1 MAGDDIVV
9 QPKEFVRVIILEYY
23 FKFFCVIV
31 LIGIYL
37 LVLVFVYYSY
47 RRLRSKIHYF
57 LLYHRVCSVL
67 STTLDC

>member
-23 FKFFCVIV
+23 FKNCCVIV
-31 LIGIYL
+31 LIGIFYL

-57 LLYHRVCSVL
+57 LLYHRVF